1 MREGKKVKVK
11 GKKEKDIKNSGW
23 GIDRSG
29 RDVISSTASP
39 HKAPAMQYKTAVN
52 AISAKR
58 W

>member
-1 MREGKKVKVK
+1 MKVK

-39 HKAPAMQYKTAVN
+39 HKAPAAQYKTAVN

-58 W
+58 